1 MKPLIFGY
9 MRVPRD
15 MPDEEAR
22 RREGEMEAYAQAN
35 GFTLATI
42 FHEFEAVQ
50 RSAFA
55 ELIEALRRT
64 EARHVIVPSLRD
76 LALTDRLQDALVLQI
91 ECEAHAQ
98 VVSLDEL

>member
-1 MKPLIFGY
+1 MKPLIYGY
-9 MRVPRD
+9 MRVPSD

-22 RREGEMEAYAQAN
+22 RREADMEAYARAE
-35 GFTLATI
+35 GFALAMI

-50 RSAFA
+50 RSALA
-55 ELIEALRRT
+55 ELLQALQRT
-64 EARHVIVPSLRD
+64 EAHNVVVPSLRD

-91 ECEAHAQ
+91 ECEANAQ